1 MKKNCLILLV
11 TFTLSAITACTNEE
25 CEETVKSNC
34 SCPENYDPVCGCNNK
49 TYGNPCEAECHG
61 ITFYKKG
68 KCK

>member
-11 TFTLSAITACTNEE
+11 TFTLTDITSCTNAE

-34 SCPENYDPVCGCNNK
+34 SCPENYDPVCGCNKK
-49 TYGNPCEAECHG
+49 TYGNACEAECHG
-61 ITFYKKG
+61 ITIYKKG